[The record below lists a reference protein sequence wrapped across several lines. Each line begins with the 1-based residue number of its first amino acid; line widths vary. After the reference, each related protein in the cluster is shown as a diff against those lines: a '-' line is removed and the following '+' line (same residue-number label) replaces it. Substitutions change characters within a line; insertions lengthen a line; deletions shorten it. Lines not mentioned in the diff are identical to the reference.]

1 MGCVRGGGQGRECLS
16 VEVRT
21 MGVAV
26 GLSISRRTWIFLD
39 ASMVVKKSHIH
50 GPFASHGMLQR
61 LQRRILSLRFSML
74 IYLMAKARKSWKRI
88 GQTVRDLVSVS
99 ER

>member
-16 VEVRT
+16 VEIRK

-39 ASMVVKKSHIH
+39 ASPWYSKS
-50 GPFASHGMLQR
+50 
-61 LQRRILSLRFSML
+61 RIS
-74 IYLMAKARKSWKRI
+74 
-88 GQTVRDLVSVS
+88 TVPSPHMGCYKDFNV
-99 ER
+99 EY